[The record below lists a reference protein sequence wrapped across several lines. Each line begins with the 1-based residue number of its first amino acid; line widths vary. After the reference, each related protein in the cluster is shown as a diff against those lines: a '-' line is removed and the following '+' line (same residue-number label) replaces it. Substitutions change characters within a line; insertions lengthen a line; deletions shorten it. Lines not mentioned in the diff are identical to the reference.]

1 MDQVLKASRKVAE
14 FDWYLYLQK
23 LLITLGNLCHAS
35 YLYLNLHIQP
45 TPCFIQFGSIGVH

>member
-1 MDQVLKASRKVAE
+1 MDQILKASRKVAE
-14 FDWYLYLQK
+14 FDWYLYLKK

-35 YLYLNLHIQP
+35 YLYLNLQP